1 MYVCFKT
8 SHYLIEFMKQK
19 NAKLNH
25 LMKFISNHLSQ
36 ELKQISW
43 SSMKDLSSNCKC
55 FYQQES
61 WCGQNGEL
69 SSLLWFYCKI
79 TLIQTFRLDSMVN
92 PSRLMVNNI
101 GVPIGQVF
109 DFLDILLFSSLR
121 EALKKTVN
129 FKDIVIKGG

>member
-1 MYVCFKT
+1 
-8 SHYLIEFMKQK
+8 
-19 NAKLNH
+19 
-25 LMKFISNHLSQ
+25 
-36 ELKQISW
+36 
-43 SSMKDLSSNCKC
+43 
-55 FYQQES
+55 
-61 WCGQNGEL
+61 
-69 SSLLWFYCKI
+69 
-79 TLIQTFRLDSMVN
+79 MVN